1 MPRGGNGNGRRARPR
16 ALGGQR
22 DDAPDPAG
30 PDDIHESVRVL
41 TGNEEFTGKEEQCP
55 GYAGNGLKALSFRQ
69 ADLRHR

>member
-41 TGNEEFTGKEEQCP
+41 TGNEEFTGTEEQCP